1 MMQCLMG
8 SGIWLCGRPRDSG
21 YGEGKRMNVDLVFK
35 IAAFGIILSVMS
47 QLLTRAGREDIA
59 TLTTLAGLAIVML
72 VVVGLLSDFFTSV
85 RQMFNLY

>member
-1 MMQCLMG
+1 M
-8 SGIWLCGRPRDSG
+8 
-21 YGEGKRMNVDLVFK
+21 GEGKRMNVDLVFK

-59 TLTTLAGLAIVML
+59 TLTTMAGLAIVML

>member
-1 MMQCLMG
+1 
-8 SGIWLCGRPRDSG
+8 
-21 YGEGKRMNVDLVFK
+21 MNVDLVFK

-72 VVVGLLSDFFTSV
+72 VVV
-85 RQMFNLY
+85 

>member
-1 MMQCLMG
+1 M
-8 SGIWLCGRPRDSG
+8 
-21 YGEGKRMNVDLVFK
+21 GEGKRMNVDLVFK

-72 VVVGLLSDFFTSV
+72 VVVGLLSDFFPSV